1 MDVLTDEELV
11 QRCKVE
17 LPHTTRSYEELVAR
31 HAQKV
36 YSLVYRVV
44 DDRQE
49 AEDIS
54 QEVFLKVY
62 HGLPKFDQ
70 RALFSTWLYRIA
82 TNSALDALDKERRHR
97 HHTVRVDMRP
107 TAQDETRENDA
118 LASLAAPE
126 ANPEE
131 LSLRGELR
139 ACINRVLQQLDREQA
154 RVLLLRDFE
163 NLSYDEIAKM
173 VQTGLSA
180 VKMRIYRA
188 RLAFRDLFNQ
198 LCGSAYLTISLS
210 SATQDKGKTTKKE

>member
-17 LPHTTRSYEELVAR
+17 LPHMTRSYEELVSR
-31 HAQKV
+31 HAQRV

-44 DDRQE
+44 GDWQE

-70 RALFSTWLYRIA
+70 QALFSTWLYRIA
-82 TNSALDALDKERRHR
+82 TNSALDALEKEKRHR
-97 HHTVRVDMRP
+97 HHTVHVDTRP
-107 TAQDETRENDA
+107 GAQHVTHENDG
-118 LASLAAPE
+118 LARMASPE

-131 LSLRGELR
+131 LALRSELR
-139 ACINRVLQQLDREQA
+139 ACINRVLQQLDREHA

-163 NLSYDEIAKM
+163 NLSYDEISKM
-173 VQTGLSA
+173 VQAGLSA
-180 VKMRIYRA
+180 VKMRIHRA

-198 LCGSAYLTISLS
+198 FCGNTYLTVSMS
-210 SATQDKGKTTKKE
+210 PVTQDKGKTTTKE

>member
-1 MDVLTDEELV
+1 MAVLTDEELV
-11 QRCKVE
+11 RRCKVE
-17 LPHTTRSYEELVAR
+17 LPHTTRSYEELVSR
-31 HAQKV
+31 HAQRV

-70 RALFSTWLYRIA
+70 QASFSTWLYRIA
-82 TNSALDALDKERRHR
+82 TNSALDALDKVKRHR
-97 HHTVRVDMRP
+97 HHTGQGDTRTTVQR
-107 TAQDETRENDA
+107 ETHENDA
-118 LASLAAPE
+118 LAALVSPE

-131 LSLRGELR
+131 QAIRSELR
-139 ACINRVLQQLDREQA
+139 ACINRVLQKMDREQA

-173 VQTGLSA
+173 VQVGLSA
-180 VKMRIYRA
+180 VKMRIHRA
-188 RLAFRDLFNQ
+188 RLAFRDLFTR
-198 LCGSAYLTISLS
+198 LCGNTYLAVSLS
-210 SATQDKGKTTKKE
+210 PVVQDKGKTTTKE

>member
-1 MDVLTDEELV
+1 MTDEELV

-31 HAQKV
+31 HAQSV
-36 YSLVYRVV
+36 YSLAFRVV
-44 DDRQE
+44 GDRQE

-82 TNSALDALDKERRHR
+82 TNSALDALDKERRRR
-97 HHTVRVDMRP
+97 HHMMRVDMRP
-107 TAQDETRENDA
+107 GVQDETKENDA
-118 LASLAAPE
+118 LVSIASPG

-131 LSLRGELR
+131 LTLRSELR
-139 ACINRVLQQLDREQA
+139 TCINRVLRQLDREQA

-173 VQTGLSA
+173 VQAGLGA
-180 VKMRIYRA
+180 VKMRIHRA

-198 LCGSAYLTISLS
+198 FCGNISLAVSLS
-210 SATQDKGKTTKKE
+210 SATRDKGKTTKKE